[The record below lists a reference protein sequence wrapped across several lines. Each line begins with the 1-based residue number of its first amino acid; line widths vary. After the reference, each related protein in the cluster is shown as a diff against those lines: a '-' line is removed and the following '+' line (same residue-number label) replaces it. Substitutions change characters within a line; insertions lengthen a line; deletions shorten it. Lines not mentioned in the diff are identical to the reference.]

1 MKICANQIAHKLIS
15 QRWHRDVLST
25 LTAQPPAP
33 CDSLILAAAV
43 DKMLIIALCL
53 LHTEPAHPWSHGSRH
68 CNQRNQKED
77 TYIQSEHVTEDVS
90 CVTFRYVWF
99 LNFTIPF
106 CAVQLGANG
115 YTFAI
120 DPNGYVLLHPNLRPK
135 VDPAI
140 NTSVHLKS
148 CQCKILDIIPA
159 DWRSPSSSIFHCFL
173 SLCRSLTSG
182 SPSLWT
188 FWMQNCK
195 TATKRRCRTVPV
207 QYHDCHHLCFMQ
219 FVLHLTF

>member
-1 MKICANQIAHKLIS
+1 MGVDIAINEIKKKTPTYRVSMSLKMS
-15 QRWHRDVLST
+15 LVLLSDM
-25 LTAQPPAP
+25 
-33 CDSLILAAAV
+33 C
-43 DKMLIIALCL
+43 
-53 LHTEPAHPWSHGSRH
+53 GFF
-68 CNQRNQKED
+68 N
-77 TYIQSEHVTEDVS
+77 
-90 CVTFRYVWF
+90 
-99 LNFTIPF
+99 NFKIPF

-135 VDPAI
+135 VDPVI

-159 DWRSPSSSIFHCFL
+159 DWRSASSSIFHCFV

-195 TATKRRCRTVPV
+195 TATKRRCRTIPV
-207 QYHDCHHLCFMQ
+207 QYHDCHHLCLMQ